1 MGEKMKFEILSVGK
15 KRAKADVLVAG
26 CFLNENAGKKL
37 ETLEPA
43 FAKLAAA
50 IAAKKRFEGKLH
62 QSFSSFD
69 PGYCEA
75 TDVILCGLGEKKG
88 YKDGCLRKVA
98 AQIARQAK
106 ARKAAT
112 VRILT
117 DSFCGAGIN
126 EAQAA
131 AITAEAFVLAG
142 YRFDQYKTK
151 KNEDGESSG
160 DVQAVEFLT
169 SKKQNE
175 TLLKE
180 KIRRAHSIAEGVL
193 FARNL
198 INEPGNVMNAVKIAE
213 TASAL
218 ARDKK
223 ISCTVLDEKKLEELK
238 MGGILAVNRGSVTP
252 PRLVI
257 LEYGTRFKSR
267 GTICLVGKGVTF
279 DTGGISLKPSKDM
292 EKMKYDMSGAA
303 AVIAAMGVIADLK
316 LPLHVIGLAPLV
328 ENIVAVDPQRPGDI
342 IRMSNG
348 KTVEVIN
355 TDAEGRLILGD
366 ALAYTERYK
375 PKAIIDL
382 ATLTGL
388 CALTF
393 GDKAIGLLGNNQKLI
408 ERVIKAGE
416 TTGERCWQLPL
427 WEDYAEQI
435 KGHHSD
441 LLNVGGPNG
450 GTITAAMFLKQ
461 FVPDGV
467 PWAHLDI
474 AGVAW
479 TEKEKSATG
488 AGVRLLAELLSSWR

>member
-1 MGEKMKFEILSVGK
+1 MS
-15 KRAKADVLVAG
+15 
-26 CFLNENAGKKL
+26 
-37 ETLEPA
+37 
-43 FAKLAAA
+43 
-50 IAAKKRFEGKLH
+50 
-62 QSFSSFD
+62 QSFSSFN
-69 PGYCEA
+69 PAYCEA
-75 TDVILCGLGEKKG
+75 AEVILCGLGEKKTFRAAG
-88 YKDGCLRKVA
+88 FRKTA
-98 AQIARQAK
+98 LQIARQAG

-117 DSFCGAGIN
+117 DSFCGPEIR
-126 EAQAA
+126 EPQAA
-131 AITAEAFVLAG
+131 AIMAEAFVSAG
-142 YRFDQYKTK
+142 YAFDKYKTK
-151 KNEDGESSG
+151 KHEDDAASGEI
-160 DVQAVEFLT
+160 QTVEFLT
-169 SKKQNE
+169 LKKQNE
-175 TLLKE
+175 APMKE
-180 KIRRAHSIAEGVL
+180 KISRAHRIAEGVL

-213 TASAL
+213 TASDL

-223 ISCTVLDEKKLEELK
+223 ISCTVLDEKKIKELN

-252 PRLVI
+252 PRFVI
-257 LEYGTRFKSR
+257 LEYGTRFKSK
-267 GTICLVGKGVTF
+267 GTVCLVGKGVTF

-303 AVIAAMGVIADLK
+303 AVIAALGVVADLK
-316 LPLHVIGLAPLV
+316 LPLHVIGLTPLV

-366 ALAYTERYK
+366 ALVYTERYK

-388 CALTF
+388 CAVTF

-408 ERVIKAGE
+408 ERIIKAGE
-416 TTGERCWQLPL
+416 ATGERCWQLPL

-441 LLNVGGPNG
+441 LLNVGGPSG

-488 AGVRLLAELLSSWR
+488 AGVRLVAELLSNWK